1 MNRDRLSHT
10 CTQLLLSTGIASCFQ
25 RFNLLKN
32 NNLLPLNRYMNPIGK
47 NLTILPTV
55 DSTNNYAMAQ
65 LRAGL
70 ASSGDVYLAMEQTA
84 GRGQRGNSWQTDPA
98 SNIAISIVF
107 QPLTLPIARQFYLV
121 AAVALGCHHFFSAVT
136 GQDETTIKWPNDL
149 YWRDRKAGGILI
161 ENIISADQWHWAVIG
176 IGININQTHFAE
188 HLPNPVSLKQ
198 ITGKDWDV
206 LDMTRQL
213 CACIDL
219 QLWQLEKNKELL
231 LQQYNNV
238 LYKKNQTVRLKKET
252 RIFEAQI
259 KGVTNT
265 GKLITQ
271 TSIEELFD
279 FGEIQ
284 WVKDDSI
291 KK

>member
-1 MNRDRLSHT
+1 
-10 CTQLLLSTGIASCFQ
+10 
-25 RFNLLKN
+25 
-32 NNLLPLNRYMNPIGK
+32 MNPIGK

-84 GRGQRGNSWQTDPA
+84 GRGQRGNNWQTEPG

-107 QPLTLPIARQFYLV
+107 QPLTVSIARQFYLV
-121 AAVALGCHHFFSAVT
+121 AAVALGCQHFFSAIT
-136 GQDETTIKWPNDL
+136 GQDDTTIKWPNDL

-176 IGININQTHFAE
+176 IGININQTQFAA

-206 LDMTRQL
+206 LDMARQL

-219 QLWQLEKNKELL
+219 QLWQLEKNKELVF
-231 LQQYNNV
+231 QQYNSL
-238 LYKKNQTVRLKKET
+238 LYKKNQTVRLKKEN

-259 KGVTNT
+259 KGVTPA